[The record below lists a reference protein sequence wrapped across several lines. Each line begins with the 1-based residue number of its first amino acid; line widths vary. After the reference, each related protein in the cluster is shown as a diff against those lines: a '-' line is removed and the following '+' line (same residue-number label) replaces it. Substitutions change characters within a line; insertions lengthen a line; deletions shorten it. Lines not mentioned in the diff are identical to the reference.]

1 MQFEQ
6 SDILIK
12 LSDGYI
18 ENIIVYNDEGYL
30 DNDTIRKYYFCNEN
44 PIWKYHSKTHAT
56 KESPNFNR
64 ERNW

>member
-1 MQFEQ
+1 MQFEK

-18 ENIIVYNDEGYL
+18 ENIRVYNHEGYH
-30 DNDTIRKYYFCNEN
+30 DNGEIKKYYFCNEN

-56 KESPNFNR
+56 KEAPNFNR
-64 ERNW
+64 GRNW